1 MELQSAPPPIPA
13 EAEQARIDAL
23 RRYRILDTLPEQAYD
38 DIVAL
43 ARQFFLRHDR
53 MSGVPTP
60 T

>member
-13 EAEQARIDAL
+13 GAEQERIDAL

-43 ARQFFLRHDR
+43 ARQIGRAH
-53 MSGVPTP
+53 V
-60 T
+60 